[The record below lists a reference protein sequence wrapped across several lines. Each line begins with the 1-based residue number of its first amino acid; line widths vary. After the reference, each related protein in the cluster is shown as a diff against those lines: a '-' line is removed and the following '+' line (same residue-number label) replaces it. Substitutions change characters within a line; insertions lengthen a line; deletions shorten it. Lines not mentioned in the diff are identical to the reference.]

1 VQPTEIHFL
10 ERAGADA
17 YAVLAR
23 LRDDLQRSGASVRL
37 LRSLER
43 DDLWLLIAE
52 GAALPDVPE
61 GTRTWRF
68 AEGR

>member
-1 VQPTEIHFL
+1 MHRTEIHFH
-10 ERAGADA
+10 ERAGEDA
-17 YAVLAR
+17 KATLEQLEATLVRQGAR
-23 LRDDLQRSGASVRL
+23 VRL

-52 GAALPDVPE
+52 GAPLTHQE

>member
-1 VQPTEIHFL
+1 VQATEIHFH

-17 YAVLAR
+17 RAVLERIRAELIVRGAR
-23 LRDDLQRSGASVRL
+23 VRL
-37 LRSLER
+37 LRSVER

-52 GAALPDVPE
+52 GGTPVAAPP

-68 AEGR
+68 AEER